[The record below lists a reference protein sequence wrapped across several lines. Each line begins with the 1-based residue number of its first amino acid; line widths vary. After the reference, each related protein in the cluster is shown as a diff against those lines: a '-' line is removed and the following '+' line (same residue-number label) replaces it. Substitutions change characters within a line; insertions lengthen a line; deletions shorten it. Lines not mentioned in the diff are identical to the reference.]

1 VAIDN
6 LGQAIQDL
14 VPSTKGYEL
23 CVCPGN
29 PKNLVELSKQLTS
42 DEVQMSEKIK
52 CVVESLSL
60 VKMCAK

>member
-29 PKNLVELSKQLTS
+29 PKNLIELSKQLTS
-42 DEVQMSEKIK
+42 DDVQMSEKIK
-52 CVVESLSL
+52 YVV
-60 VKMCAK
+60 